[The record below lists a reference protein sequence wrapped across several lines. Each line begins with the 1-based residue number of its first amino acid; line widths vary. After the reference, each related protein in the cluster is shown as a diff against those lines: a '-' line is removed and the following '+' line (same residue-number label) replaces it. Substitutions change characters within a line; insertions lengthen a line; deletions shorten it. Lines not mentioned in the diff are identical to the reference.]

1 MDLVLIFLL
10 PTVHISH
17 VIVESLLLTL
27 IRKMVARN
35 PCYEFPSIL
44 EQNDMLVYNSIYC
57 LYI

>member
-27 IRKMVARN
+27 TKKMFARS
-35 PCYEFPSIL
+35 PCYESPSIL
-44 EQNDMLVYNSIYC
+44 EQNDMLVYNSIYY